1 MQWIDRNRNFINF
14 TLASL
19 LRRKGKNLSLLLVY
33 TLVVFILSSV
43 IFFSVAIR
51 HEAKEVLQS
60 APQLV
65 VQRMVAGRYE
75 LMPETYIEKISGI
88 RGVGKIKSRLWGYYY
103 HPASQANY
111 TILTDYE
118 FEHGDDS
125 AVVGNGVMRTWE
137 PREPKQLYISTHDGD
152 LAILSVAGLIKPET
166 ELMSADL
173 IVVSVAAFRNIF
185 GIPEGMVTDLALTV
199 RNETECPIIAEK
211 INFAL
216 PDTRAVSREEMIR
229 TYSALFDLRSGYIV
243 VILSMSVLAFFIFA
257 WDKATGLS
265 AQEKAEIGILKALGW
280 DTADVLLMKF
290 WEGAIISVTAFLSGV
305 MLAYLHVFLAHA
317 TLFEHAMKGWAT
329 LYPDFT
335 LKPTVDLFQLA
346 TLFFLT
352 VFPYSL
358 ITILPTWRAASADPD
373 AVMRQV

>member
-1 MQWIDRNRNFINF
+1 MAD
-14 TLASL
+14 
-19 LRRKGKNLSLLLVY
+19 
-33 TLVVFILSSV
+33 
-43 IFFSVAIR
+43 
-51 HEAKEVLQS
+51 H
-60 APQLV
+60 
-65 VQRMVAGRYE
+65 
-75 LMPETYIEKISGI
+75 
-88 RGVGKIKSRLWGYYY
+88 
-103 HPASQANY
+103 
-111 TILTDYE
+111 E
-118 FEHGDDS
+118 FEYGDDS

-137 PREPKQLYISTHDGD
+137 PGEPSELYIRAHDGD
-152 LAILSVAGLIKPET
+152 VRVLSVAGLIKPET

-173 IVVSVAAFRNIF
+173 IVVSVAAFRKIF
-185 GIPEGMVTDLALTV
+185 GIPEGLVTDLALTV

-211 INFAL
+211 VNLAL
-216 PDTRAVSREEMIR
+216 PDTRAISREDMIR
-229 TYSALFDLRSGYIV
+229 TYSALFDLRGGYVI

-280 DTADVLLMKF
+280 DTSDVLVMKF
-290 WEGAIISVTAFLSGV
+290 WEGSIISLTAFLLGV
-305 MLAYLHVFLAHA
+305 MLAYLHVFLADA
-317 TLFEHAMKGWAT
+317 TLFEHAMKGWST

-335 LKPTVDLFQLA
+335 LKPTVDLFQIA